1 VSRSRSSSL
10 SSGSSWDSLTFLR
23 RALRKRRAPL
33 AAPMSLAKA
42 SGCAP
47 SIQSLREQVKVLE
60 SEAELKEAL
69 LSGDPWLLQVPS
81 HHHVS
86 CADSMRLRDR
96 QCVNET
102 TPVFAVTADAKKL
115 LLASSD
121 VKVAALN
128 CHKQERACCTLPCL
142 QPSALHARRTR
153 TRRQPLGALLVCAQM
168 MPSGKTF
175 FERFRSAWLYG
186 VQRSDAYRGWGYPGV
201 DRAACVALWH
211 NRT

>member
-1 VSRSRSSSL
+1 
-10 SSGSSWDSLTFLR
+10 
-23 RALRKRRAPL
+23 
-33 AAPMSLAKA
+33 
-42 SGCAP
+42 
-47 SIQSLREQVKVLE
+47 
-60 SEAELKEAL
+60 
-69 LSGDPWLLQVPS
+69 
-81 HHHVS
+81 
-86 CADSMRLRDR
+86 MRLRDR

-115 LLASSD
+115 LLAGSD

-128 CHKQERACCTLPCL
+128 CHKQERACCTMRCL

-186 VQRSDAYRGWGYPGV
+186 V
-201 DRAACVALWH
+201 
-211 NRT
+211 